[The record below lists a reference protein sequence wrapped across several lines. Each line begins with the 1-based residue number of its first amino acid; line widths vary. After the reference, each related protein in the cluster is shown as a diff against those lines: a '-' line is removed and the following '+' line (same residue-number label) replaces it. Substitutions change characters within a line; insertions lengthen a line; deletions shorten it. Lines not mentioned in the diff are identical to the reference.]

1 MAHPY
6 HPIRTGPSPGRVV
19 LPCTGVGTGLA
30 LYALA
35 LVVRLVL
42 LAGFPDPAYPDTFY
56 YVDVAH
62 SLAAGHGFSIDAVW
76 IFAEVGGTIP
86 ANPVLPISSNAHWMP
101 LASLVQV
108 PFIWLLGPTA
118 FASALPFALIGSL
131 AAPITWALAR
141 DAGASRLVAVG
152 AGILVAIP
160 AASAAFMA
168 QPDNFGLYQPLVA
181 GALWMGAR
189 GLKGSARSF
198 ALGGL
203 LVGLATL
210 ARNDGVLVGAAL
222 ALAFAWDRWAA
233 WRSGGSRRPAI
244 PLWAA
249 VACFAL
255 FLAVVAPWLAR
266 QLAVFG
272 SIAPSSASGKVLFIR
287 SMEEWNSI
295 TTPANLQW
303 LLSQGLGPLVA
314 SRIGGLVAAIT
325 IFAVLVGGVVLA
337 PLMIVGGWARR
348 RSPAFGP
355 FLAYA
360 GLLFAFSALV
370 SAVHVPGGTF
380 IHSAVGLAPHAYV
393 LALEGIAVAVGW
405 VAARRSTWSAPAA
418 TRFFSV
424 AAVGF
429 AVVVAIGS
437 ALVTQSAW
445 ASRRDDFL
453 LADRG
458 LEDAGAGPD
467 DRVMS
472 IDASGT
478 LYWTGHGG
486 VVLVNDPL
494 ATIEE
499 VARAYDIRWLVLNR
513 ADTVASVAPI
523 LDGGPR
529 PPWLGA
535 PVASRPARQLP
546 DAAPL
551 PAGALGVGLYPVCL
565 DLADTRC
572 AEAAP

>member
-1 MAHPY
+1 MAHRY
-6 HPIRTGPSPGRVV
+6 HPIRTGSAACGAV
-19 LPCTGVGTGLA
+19 LPCTTVVTPFA

-42 LAGFPDPAYPDTFY
+42 LAGFPDPAYPDSFY
-56 YVDVAH
+56 YVDVAR
-62 SLAAGHGFSIDAVW
+62 SMAAGHGFSIDAVW
-76 IFAEVGGTIP
+76 IFAEVGGAVP
-86 ANPVLPISSNAHWMP
+86 ANPILPIPSNAHWMP

-118 FASALPFALIGSL
+118 FASALPFALLGSL
-131 AAPITWALAR
+131 AAPLTWALAR
-141 DAGASRLVAVG
+141 GAGAARLVATG

-160 AASAAFMA
+160 AASAVFMA

-189 GLKGSARSF
+189 GLAGHARSF

-210 ARNDGVLVGAAL
+210 ARNDGVLVGGAL
-222 ALAFAWDRWAA
+222 ALAFAGDRWSA
-233 WRSGGSRRPAI
+233 WRSGSRRRPAI
-244 PLWAA
+244 PAWAA
-249 VACFAL
+249 LACLGL
-255 FLAVVAPWLAR
+255 FLLVVAPWLAR
-266 QLAVFG
+266 QLAVYG
-272 SIAPSSASGKVLFIR
+272 SISPSSGSGKVLFIR
-287 SMEEWNSI
+287 SIDEWNSI
-295 TTPANLQW
+295 TTPANLEW
-303 LLSQGLGPLVA
+303 LLSQGPGPLLA
-314 SRIGGLVAAIT
+314 SRIGGFVAAIT
-325 IFAVLVGGVVLA
+325 IFTVLVGGVLLA
-337 PLMIVGGWARR
+337 PLMVVGGWARR

-355 FLAYA
+355 FFAYA
-360 GLLFAFSALV
+360 ALLFAFSGLV

-380 IHSAVGLAPHAYV
+380 IHSAAGLAPHAYV
-393 LALEGIAVAVGW
+393 LALEGVAVAVAW
-405 VAARRSTWSAPAA
+405 VAARRSTWSAVTA

-437 ALVTQSAW
+437 ALVTQAAW
-445 ASRRDDFL
+445 TARRDDFL
-453 LADRG
+453 LVDQG
-458 LEDAGAGPD
+458 LDDAGAEAD

-478 LYWTGHGG
+478 LYWTGHPG

-494 ATIEE
+494 ATVEE
-499 VARAYDIRWLVLNR
+499 VARAYRVRWLVLNR

-529 PPWLGA
+529 PNWMGA

-551 PAGALGVGLYPVCL
+551 PAGALGVGLFPVCL
-565 DLADTRC
+565 DPADPRC

>member
-1 MAHPY
+1 M
-6 HPIRTGPSPGRVV
+6 V
-19 LPCTGVGTGLA
+19 LPCTAVGTGLA

-42 LAGFPDPAYPDTFY
+42 LVGFPDPAYPDSFS

-62 SLAAGHGFSIDAVW
+62 GLAAGHGFSVDAVW
-76 IFAEVGGTIP
+76 IFAEVGGAIP
-86 ANPVLPISSNAHWMP
+86 ANPVLPIPSNAHWMP

-118 FASALPFALIGSL
+118 LASALPFAFLGSL
-131 AAPITWALAR
+131 AAPLTWALAR
-141 DAGASRLVAVG
+141 DAGATRLVAVG
-152 AGILVAIP
+152 AGVLVAIP
-160 AASAAFMA
+160 AASAVFMA

-189 GLKGSARSF
+189 GLRGSARSF

-233 WRSGGSRRPAI
+233 WRSRGSRRPAI
-244 PLWAA
+244 PVWAA

-255 FLAVVAPWLAR
+255 FLVVVAPWLAR

-287 SMEEWNSI
+287 SIEEWNSI
-295 TTPANLQW
+295 TTPANLEW
-303 LLSQGLGPLVA
+303 LLSQGLGPLLA

-337 PLMIVGGWARR
+337 PLMVVGGWARR
-348 RSPAFGP
+348 RSVAFGP
-355 FLAYA
+355 FFAYT

-393 LALEGIAVAVGW
+393 LALEGVAVAVGW
-405 VAARRSTWSAPAA
+405 VAARRSTWSAPTA

-429 AVVVAIGS
+429 AAVVAIGS
-437 ALVTQSAW
+437 ALVTQAAW
-445 ASRRDDFL
+445 TSRRDDFL
-453 LADRG
+453 LVDRG
-458 LEDAGAGPD
+458 LADAGAWPD

-478 LYWTGHGG
+478 RYWTGHGG

-513 ADTVASVAPI
+513 ADTVASSAPI
-523 LDGGPR
+523 LDGGAR

-535 PVASRPARQLP
+535 PVASRPARLLP

-551 PAGALGVGLYPVCL
+551 PAGAVGVALYPVCL
-565 DLADTRC
+565 DAADTRC

>member
-1 MAHPY
+1 M
-6 HPIRTGPSPGRVV
+6 R
-19 LPCTGVGTGLA
+19 TGLA

-42 LAGFPDPAYPDTFY
+42 LVGFPDPAYPDSFY
-56 YVDVAH
+56 YVDVAR
-62 SLAAGHGFSIDAVW
+62 SLAAGHGFSVDVVW
-76 IFAEVGGTIP
+76 IFAEVGGAIP
-86 ANPVLPISSNAHWMP
+86 ASPVLPIASNAHWMP

-118 FASALPFALIGSL
+118 IASALPFALAGSL
-131 AAPITWALAR
+131 AAPLTWVLAR
-141 DAGASRLVAVG
+141 DSGASRLVAVG
-152 AGILVAIP
+152 AGVLVAIP
-160 AASAAFMA
+160 AASAVFMA
-168 QPDNFGLYQPLVA
+168 QPDNFSLYQPLVA

-189 GLKGSARSF
+189 GLRGSGRAF

-222 ALAFAWDRWAA
+222 ALAFAWDRWRA
-233 WRSGGSRRPAI
+233 WRSAGARRPAI
-244 PLWAA
+244 PAWAA
-249 VACFAL
+249 VACFSL
-255 FLAVVAPWLAR
+255 FLVVVAPWLAR

-272 SIAPSSASGKVLFIR
+272 SISPSSASGKVLFIR
-287 SMEEWNSI
+287 SIDEWNSI
-295 TTPANLQW
+295 TTPANLEW
-303 LLSQGLGPLVA
+303 LLSQGLGPLLA
-314 SRIGGLVAAIT
+314 SRIGGLIAAIT
-325 IFAVLVGGVVLA
+325 IFTLLVGGVFLA

-348 RSPAFGP
+348 RSSAFGP
-355 FLAYA
+355 FFVYA
-360 GLLFAFSALV
+360 GLLFAFSAIV

-393 LALEGIAVAVGW
+393 LALEGVAVAAGW

-429 AVVVAIGS
+429 TVFAAIGS
-437 ALVTQSAW
+437 ALVTQAGW
-445 ASRRDDFL
+445 ASRRDDFEL
-453 LADRG
+453 VGRG
-458 LEDAGAGPD
+458 LAEAGAAPD

-494 ATIEE
+494 ETIEA

-523 LDGGPR
+523 LNGGPR
-529 PPWLGA
+529 PSWLGA
-535 PVASRPARQLP
+535 PVAGRPARQLP
-546 DAAPL
+546 DEAPL
-551 PAGALGVGLYPVCL
+551 PPGAVGVALYPVCL
-565 DLADTRC
+565 DAADTRC
-572 AEAAP
+572 AKVPQ

>member
-1 MAHPY
+1 M
-6 HPIRTGPSPGRVV
+6 V
-19 LPCTGVGTGLA
+19 LPCTAVGTPLA

-42 LAGFPDPAYPDTFY
+42 LAGFADPAYPDSFY

-62 SLAAGHGFSIDAVW
+62 SLAAGHGFTIDAIW

-86 ANPVLPISSNAHWMP
+86 AFPTLPVPSNAHWMP

-118 FASALPFALIGSL
+118 LASALPFALIGSL
-131 AAPITWALAR
+131 AAPLTWAIAR
-141 DAGASRLVAVG
+141 DAGTTRLVAVG
-152 AGILVAIP
+152 AGVLVAVP
-160 AASAAFMA
+160 AASAVFMA

-189 GLKGSARSF
+189 GLRGDARAF

-222 ALAFAWDRWAA
+222 GIAFAWDRWSA
-233 WRSGGSRRPAI
+233 WRSNGSRRPAI
-244 PLWAA
+244 PAWAA
-249 VACFAL
+249 VACAAL
-255 FLAVVAPWLAR
+255 FVVVVAPWLAR

-272 SIAPSSASGKVLFIR
+272 SISPSSASGKVFFIR
-287 SMEEWNSI
+287 SIDEWNSI

-303 LLSQGLGPLVA
+303 LLGQGLGPLIA

-325 IFAVLVGGVVLA
+325 IFSLLVGGVFLA
-337 PLMIVGGWARR
+337 PFMLVGGWVRR
-348 RSPAFGP
+348 RSLDFGP
-355 FLAYA
+355 FFVYA

-380 IHSAVGLAPHAYV
+380 IHSAVGLAPHAFI
-393 LALEGIAVAVGW
+393 LALEGIAVAVAW
-405 VAARRSTWSAPAA
+405 VAARRSSWHAASA
-418 TRFFSV
+418 TRFFTV
-424 AAVGF
+424 AAVGL
-429 AVVVAIGS
+429 AIVIAAGS
-437 ALVTQSAW
+437 ALVTQAAW
-445 ASRRDDFL
+445 AARRDDFRL
-453 LADRG
+453 VADG
-458 LEDAGAGPD
+458 LTAAGAAPD

-513 ADTVASVAPI
+513 ADTVPSVAPI
-523 LDGGPR
+523 LDGAPR
-529 PPWLGA
+529 PAWIGA

-546 DAAPL
+546 DAPPL

-565 DLADTRC
+565 TPATR
-572 AEAAP
+572 AAGRRAPWVRG

>member
-1 MAHPY
+1 
-6 HPIRTGPSPGRVV
+6 V
-19 LPCTGVGTGLA
+19 LPCTTVRTPLA

-42 LAGFPDPAYPDTFY
+42 LVGFPDPAYPDSFY
-56 YVDVAH
+56 YVDVARN
-62 SLAAGHGFSIDAVW
+62 LAAGRGFSVDVVW

-86 ANPVLPISSNAHWMP
+86 ANPILPIPSNAHWMP

-118 FASALPFALIGSL
+118 LASALPFALAGAL
-131 AAPITWALAR
+131 AAPLTWALAR

-152 AGILVAIP
+152 AGVLVAIP
-160 AASAAFMA
+160 AASAVFMA
-168 QPDNFGLYQPLVA
+168 QPDNFSLYQPLVA

-189 GLKGSARSF
+189 GLRGHGRSF

-210 ARNDGVLVGAAL
+210 ARNDGILVGAAL
-222 ALAFAWDRWAA
+222 ALAFAWDRWRA
-233 WRSGGSRRPAI
+233 WRSGGERRPAI
-244 PLWAA
+244 PRWAA
-249 VACFAL
+249 VACFGL
-255 FLAVVAPWLAR
+255 FLAVVAPWFAR

-272 SIAPSSASGKVLFIR
+272 SLSPSSASGKVLFIR
-287 SMEEWNSI
+287 SIEEWNSI
-295 TTPANLQW
+295 TTPASLQW

-314 SRIGGLVAAIT
+314 SRIGGLVAALE
-325 IFAVLVGGVVLA
+325 IFTVLIGGVLLA
-337 PLMIVGGWARR
+337 PFMLVGGWARR
-348 RSPAFGP
+348 RSVAFGP
-355 FLAYA
+355 FFAYA
-360 GLLFAFSALV
+360 GLLFAFSTLV

-380 IHSAVGLAPHAYV
+380 FHSAVALAPHAYV
-393 LALEGIAVAVGW
+393 LALEGIVVVVGW

-418 TRFFSV
+418 TRIFSV
-424 AAVGF
+424 AAIGL
-429 AVVVAIGS
+429 AVLAAIGS
-437 ALVTQSAW
+437 ALVTQAGW
-445 ASRRDDFL
+445 TARRDDFL
-453 LADRG
+453 LVDRG
-458 LEDAGAGPD
+458 LAGAGAAPD
-467 DRVMS
+467 ERVMS

-494 ATIEE
+494 DTIEE
-499 VARAYDIRWLVLNR
+499 VARAYEIRWLVLNR

-523 LDGGPR
+523 LDEGPR
-529 PPWLGA
+529 PAWLGV

-565 DLADTRC
+565 DLADIRC